1 MGLLQMT
8 DKILISTVYYSNSCQ
23 PSPLNRSKEV
33 NVMKD
38 KIIVGVAMVAATFV
52 LAGGAALA
60 QSPSMSPTPSP
71 SSNTMVPSAAPATG
85 FGSN

>member
-1 MGLLQMT
+1 MV
-8 DKILISTVYYSNSCQ
+8 DKILISAVYYRNNLVSLVRCKD
-23 PSPLNRSKEV
+23 PKEV
-33 NVMKD
+33 KVMKD
-38 KIIVGVAMVAATFV
+38 KIIVGVAVVAATFV

-85 FGSN
+85 FGAN